1 MKRIHSGLLKASFL
15 ASTLFFA
22 APASAGSFG
31 AVIDVGW
38 RSMSNAPDTEWAIFQ
53 KRGVVAGGLGVTYD
67 FGSRWRF
74 GVEGRQ
80 ISRDGERAFAADGN
94 SIAYRLGHP
103 LSLKMT
109 QALATASFRFGKLGP
124 ISPYLTVGA
133 GLASWKESSDIAG
146 VVEKADGSSGLFEAR
161 LGIERQQGPIRI
173 GVEAGITMVPGAV
186 GVGGISQVYGEKDL
200 GGFFVVGR
208 LGFGGKK

>member
-1 MKRIHSGLLKASFL
+1 MTSILFL
-15 ASTLFFA
+15 AT
-22 APASAGSFG
+22 PASAGSFG
-31 AVIDVGW
+31 AVVDVGW
-38 RSMSNAPDTEWAIFQ
+38 RSMSNSPDTEWAIFQ
-53 KRGVVAGGLGVTYD
+53 KRGSIVGGLGVTYD
-67 FGSRWRF
+67 FGSKWRF

-80 ISRDGERAFAADGN
+80 ISRDGERAFAADA
-94 SIAYRLGHP
+94 SSVAYRLGHP
-103 LSLKMT
+103 LSFKMT

-124 ISPYLTVGA
+124 VSPYVTFGA

-146 VVEKADGSSGLFEAR
+146 LTEKADGSSGLFEAR
-161 LGIERQQGPIRI
+161 LGIERQQGPVRI
-173 GVEAGITMVPGAV
+173 GVEGGITMVPGAV